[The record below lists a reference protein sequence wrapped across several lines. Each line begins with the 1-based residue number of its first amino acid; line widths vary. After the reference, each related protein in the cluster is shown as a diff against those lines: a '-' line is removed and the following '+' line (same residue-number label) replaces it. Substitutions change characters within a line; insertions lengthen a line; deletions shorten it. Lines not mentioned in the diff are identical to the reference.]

1 MVLKNVN
8 YYFAKINRYEISW
21 LASQI
26 ENRIVKK
33 YLKEDED
40 RIICLQQFEIKFVIC
55 IKYSITMFKKI
66 WSYLT
71 FKKQPEFEQADKS
84 YLKMMHGI
92 NRISILM
99 FLIGMIV
106 VIIKIVRL

>member
-1 MVLKNVN
+1 
-8 YYFAKINRYEISW
+8 
-21 LASQI
+21 
-26 ENRIVKK
+26 
-33 YLKEDED
+33 
-40 RIICLQQFEIKFVIC
+40 
-55 IKYSITMFKKI
+55 MFKKI

-99 FLIGMIV
+99 FLIGMVV